1 MAGVGV
7 GGGSPLMRGGTHGQ
21 PGEVPP
27 LGAGPSVDTMRF
39 VASIKVDGW
48 VGSSGEEDI
57 VGGCGAGRW
66 CVCIGSVADR
76 YSLSL
81 LHHS

>member
-7 GGGSPLMRGGTHGQ
+7 GGGSPLMRGGSHGQ

-39 VASIKVDGW
+39 VASIKVGAG
-48 VGSSGEEDI
+48 VEDI
-57 VGGCGAGRW
+57 ARPVVLLDGRLGW
-66 CVCIGSVADR
+66 WADDDANQPTK
-76 YSLSL
+76 
-81 LHHS
+81 HA